1 MPAGIFQQQLTLI
14 KSPTVYQT
22 LDSTRPN
29 LFSTHHHPTSIRIT
43 SPVMQFPCQADFMR
57 VPRNWPQPV
66 ERLSAG
72 GVDLSSA
79 ALLSFEELHALL
91 GLRDHSAWQR
101 PQQAAGQHPVTL
113 NR

>member
-1 MPAGIFQQQLTLI
+1 MFNSLEQLGSHDIHAMIL
-14 KSPTVYQT
+14 
-22 LDSTRPN
+22 
-29 LFSTHHHPTSIRIT
+29 
-43 SPVMQFPCQADFMR
+43 
-57 VPRNWPQPV
+57 V

-72 GVDLSSA
+72 GVDLRSA

-113 NR
+113 TR